1 MKKVSQFE
9 DDILMDYLDGNL
21 SAGDTEKITQSLS
34 QNPALRARLEELK
47 IVTSILAET
56 KIEQPSKNFTHT
68 VMSRL
73 DQYPAQSGFSIRNGI
88 FLLAGI
94 LLVMGLA
101 VALISSGAFDNS
113 TTSIDL
119 NQLDV
124 SKKFI
129 KTPLPSFEF
138 SSKLIVNIII
148 ILNLG
153 LAFVLL
159 DRTILKPFFQ
169 RRMQSGH

>member
-1 MKKVSQFE
+1 MKKVSQPE
-9 DDILMDYLDGNL
+9 DDILLDYLDGNL
-21 SAGDTEKITQSLS
+21 NASDNEKITRALS
-34 QNPALRARLEELK
+34 QSPVLRARLEELRL
-47 IVTSILAET
+47 VTSMLGET
-56 KIEQPSKNFTHT
+56 KVEQPSKNFTQT
-68 VMSRL
+68 VMTRL

-88 FLLAGI
+88 FLLTGI
-94 LLVMGLA
+94 LVVMGLA
-101 VALISSGAFDNS
+101 LALISYGAFDNS

-138 SSKLIVNIII
+138 SSKLIVNVII